1 MVGIIRGAG
10 ETPRVAPTRRGEGR
24 TVLAS
29 IHDLGLAARFC
40 TRLVLLSNGRVL
52 ADGPADRILHD
63 DLLRRAFGI
72 TVRRVDTP
80 DGPAIL
86 PV

>member
-1 MVGIIRGAG
+1 
-10 ETPRVAPTRRGEGR
+10 
-24 TVLAS
+24 
-29 IHDLGLAARFC
+29 
-40 TRLVLLSNGRVL
+40 VL
-52 ADGPADRILHD
+52 ADGPADRILRD